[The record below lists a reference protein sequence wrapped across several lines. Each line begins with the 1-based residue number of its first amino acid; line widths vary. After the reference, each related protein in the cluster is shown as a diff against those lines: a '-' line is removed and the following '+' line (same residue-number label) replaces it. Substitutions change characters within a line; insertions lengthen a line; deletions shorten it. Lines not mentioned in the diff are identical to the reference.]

1 MSSISIVDL
10 IMHYAFDKLRKT
22 RKNSKNSSLPSSQ
35 TPKYENA
42 KPNPKS
48 KGKGKKVGGRKFRQK
63 WVDFQLKEI

>member
-10 IMHYAFDKLRKT
+10 IMHYAYDKLRET
-22 RKNSKNSSLPSSQ
+22 RKNNKNSSLPSSQ

-48 KGKGKKVGGRKFRQK
+48 KGKKVGGRKFRQK
-63 WVDFQLKEI
+63 WVDFQLMEI